1 MRYEPTE
8 LSTRLPLIASRMANI
23 PLAVLVR
30 DAHHYSEV
38 RASIPT
44 MRKALVRY
52 QKSWIAPMFVHD
64 FSLDILAKRVSYKT
78 QKAMNGETTW
88 TPE

>member
-1 MRYEPTE
+1 MKEPTE
-8 LSTRLPLIASRMANI
+8 LSTRLPLIASRMANV
-23 PLAVLVR
+23 PLAVVFR
-30 DAHHYSEV
+30 DSYAYSEV

-52 QKSWIAPMFVHD
+52 QKNWIAPMFIHD
-64 FSLDILAKRVSYKT
+64 FALDILANRVKYKT

>member
-1 MRYEPTE
+1 MKQEPTE
-8 LSTRLPLIASRMANI
+8 LSTRLPLIASRMVNI

-30 DAHHYSEV
+30 DAHHYAEV
-38 RASIPT
+38 RVSISRV
-44 MRKALVRY
+44 RKTLARY
-52 QKSWIAPMFVHD
+52 QESWIAPMFVHD
-64 FSLDILAKRVSYKT
+64 YALDILAKRVRYKT